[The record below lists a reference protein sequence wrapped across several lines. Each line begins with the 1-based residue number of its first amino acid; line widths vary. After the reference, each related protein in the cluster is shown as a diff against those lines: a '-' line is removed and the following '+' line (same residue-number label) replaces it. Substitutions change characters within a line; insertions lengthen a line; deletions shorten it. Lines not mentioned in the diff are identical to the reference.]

1 MDCKSEVFGRVS
13 ELLVH
18 KDSISAQ
25 DVMNALSIALA
36 DYDVIKKDTE
46 IVPYE
51 DVNER
56 LLKRYFACMLVEGKK
71 KSTVKA
77 YSYALKKFADTLH
90 KTYPTITANDIRYYL
105 ATLMERG
112 VSARSAENARS
123 IISAFCQWM
132 FNEGITEKNACVTV
146 KPVKYQDKEKKPFSE
161 VEIDALRA
169 GCAKTRN
176 PIRNRAI
183 IEFLLSS
190 GVRVNELCNL
200 TVADVD
206 FDSKTVFVRN
216 GKGGKDRTT
225 YINSITAHYL
235 RMYLISR
242 GNDGP
247 MLFYGIRNNPLTFRG
262 VQDLITNLGNNNG
275 VDKAHP
281 HRFRRTFAT
290 NLAKRGMA
298 IQEIQKILGHTNINT
313 TMEYVALDNT
323 QVEVSYRRHIA

>member
-1 MDCKSEVFGRVS
+1 MDCKNEVFGKMS
-13 ELLVH
+13 ELLAY

-51 DVNER
+51 NINEK
-56 LLKRYFACMLVEGKK
+56 LLKRYSACLLVEGKK

-77 YSYALKKFADTLH
+77 YLYTLKKFADTLH
-90 KTYPTITANDIRYYL
+90 KTYPTITAYDIRFYL

-112 VSARSAENARS
+112 VSAMSAENARS
-123 IISAFCQWM
+123 NISAFCQWM
-132 FNEGITEKNACVTV
+132 CVEGITEKNVCAPV
-146 KPVKYQDKEKKPFSE
+146 KPVKYQSKEKKPFSE

-176 PIRNRAI
+176 PVRNRAI
-183 IEFLLSS
+183 VEFLLSS
-190 GVRVNELCNL
+190 GVRVSELCNL
-200 TVADVD
+200 TLSDVD
-206 FDSKTVFVRN
+206 FDTKTVYVKD

-235 RMYLISR
+235 RLYLISR
-242 GNDGP
+242 KNDGP
-247 MLFYGIRNNPLTFRG
+247 MLFYGSRLNPLTFRG
-262 VQDLITNLGNNNG
+262 VQDFIATLGANNG
-275 VDKAHP
+275 IDKAHP

-298 IQEIQKILGHTNINT
+298 IQEIQKILGHTSINT
-313 TMEYVALDNT
+313 TMEYVVIDNT